1 MGWSQKGKEVGFSC
15 MGKILPTKKDWR
27 TGIRDL
33 TTMSQFL
40 AEKTWWRWLMGKE
53 EGSDMATQICQGR
66 RGIRSDK
73 DGGHERGID
82 DME

>member
-1 MGWSQKGKEVGFSC
+1 MVEVVNGKRG
-15 MGKILPTKKDWR
+15 
-27 TGIRDL
+27 
-33 TTMSQFL
+33 TM
-40 AEKTWWRWLMGKE
+40 
-53 EGSDMATQICQGR
+53 GSDMATQICQGR

>member
-53 EGSDMATQICQGR
+53 ELWGQIWR
-66 RGIRSDK
+66 LKYARAV
-73 DGGHERGID
+73 E
-82 DME
+82 E

>member
-1 MGWSQKGKEVGFSC
+1 LHGKNSAYQEGLEDWNKGLNDYESISSKENMVEVVN
-15 MGKILPTKKDWR
+15 GKR
-27 TGIRDL
+27 G
-33 TTMSQFL
+33 TM
-40 AEKTWWRWLMGKE
+40 
-53 EGSDMATQICQGR
+53 GSDMATQICQGR